1 MRRAPARTAIVGGS
15 ATPQTR
21 LSSPRSR
28 PAEVSGGRAGRI
40 LGRRQADREPCRPR
54 KWSTSAAPK
63 ERSPT
68 GRPRPPGRA
77 CWSPTARS
85 QSRTRR
91 RNHGRA
97 DRRPVSGRRVRVVG
111 DVLTVGAV
119 TQMVDGRTGFGH
131 SAHRATART
140 AFLLTGNGSGDRRCP
155 VPTLPVFRT
164 PAARREDLSGHPRS
178 LRLPLPWMREHQ
190 QGSPG
195 FSGVPSRQRDPRDRR
210 HPPLQR

>member
-1 MRRAPARTAIVGGS
+1 MSVAAQHHRRDCHRHDRGQQRYPAAALVRYWAADKPTESHADQESG
-15 ATPQTR
+15 QR
-21 LSSPRSR
+21 QLHLRSD
-28 PAEVSGGRAGRI
+28 
-40 LGRRQADREPCRPR
+40 RRQVGRDRRDVHV
-54 KWSTSAAPK
+54 
-63 ERSPT
+63 
-68 GRPRPPGRA
+68 GRQRRD
-77 CWSPTARS
+77 RS
-85 QSRTRR
+85 QEHDR

-119 TQMVDGRTGFGH
+119 TQMVDGRTGFSH

-140 AFLLTGNGSGDRRCP
+140 AFLLTGNGSGDRRSP